1 MQRSSWRV
9 LTVAL
14 ASLALAACKNGSNN
28 AADTNGVGA
37 GSAAGQVPPGGVTP
51 GGAMSPAPQ
60 DTSAA
65 ARARQTTS
73 PNTRDTARDS
83 AAKRSKRP

>member
-1 MQRSSWRV
+1 VQQSSRSV

-14 ASLALAACKNGSNN
+14 ASLAFAACKNGSNN

-51 GGAMSPAPQ
+51 GGAMSPAPA

-65 ARARQTTS
+65 SRARQTTS
-73 PNTRDTARDS
+73 SATRDTTRDS
-83 AAKRSKRP
+83 ASKRSKRP